1 MEIISFS
8 KASKVFQDIKQL
20 NETVVG
26 EGAEGQFNSVDER
39 LDWIEAQASNL
50 QVKEIYEVDLN
61 KGQFNDA
68 EFKDGSIQLR
78 QIGPQA
84 FVGSGV
90 WESEVIDLG
99 SGMQKILDV
108 KIQRNY

>member
-99 SGMQKILDV
+99 SGMQQITNIEMKI
-108 KIQRNY
+108 K

>member
-20 NETVVG
+20 NEMVVG
-26 EGAEGQFNSVDER
+26 KGAEGRFNSVDER

-50 QVKEIYEVDLN
+50 QAKEIYEVDLN

-90 WESEVIDLG
+90 WESEAIDLG
-99 SGMQKILDV
+99 SGMQKITNIEM
-108 KIQRNY
+108 KIK

>member
-1 MEIISFS
+1 
-8 KASKVFQDIKQL
+8 L
-20 NETVVG
+20 
-26 EGAEGQFNSVDER
+26 
-39 LDWIEAQASNL
+39 IEAQASNL
-50 QVKEIYEVDLN
+50 QEKEIYEVDLN

-99 SGMQKILDV
+99 SGMQKITNIEM
-108 KIQRNY
+108 KIK

>member
-8 KASKVFQDIKQL
+8 KASKVFQNIKQL
-20 NETVVG
+20 NEMVVG
-26 EGAEGQFNSVDER
+26 EGAEGRFNSVDER
-39 LDWIEAQASNL
+39 LDWIEAQAANL

-84 FVGSGV
+84 FVGAGV

-99 SGMQKILDV
+99 SGMQKITNIEI
-108 KIQRNY
+108 KIK

>member
-99 SGMQKILDV
+99 SGMQKITNIEM
-108 KIQRNY
+108 KIK